1 MDRESLLW
9 WLPVA
14 LEVPVNP
21 GLHSSL
27 FQRQCEYKLQL
38 FVVLSVCL
46 IMMPITTPRISH
58 VTRGKRINLVGSA
71 RERHFSLQ
79 YDLFI

>member
-9 WLPVA
+9 WLA
-14 LEVPVNP
+14 LEVATL
-21 GLHSSL
+21 GLFHLCLRPTFFRL

-46 IMMPITTPRISH
+46 IMIAIT
-58 VTRGKRINLVGSA
+58 KRVSA
-71 RERHFSLQ
+71 WYVIL
-79 YDLFI
+79 